1 MWHDMAMKKLF
12 LPVALLA
19 LLVAGPVVG
28 QATGKL
34 PEWLAGTWQMED
46 GAAWADEVWSPSRG
60 GMMVGA
66 GRMGFG
72 PNVEN
77 WEIMRI
83 QRRADGAISY
93 FAQPKG
99 GAAVEFPMVTVSDGA
114 VEFANPAHD
123 YPQRIR
129 YWREGQLL
137 MAEISRIDGSD
148 AVRWNYRPVARAE
161 D

>member
-1 MWHDMAMKKLF
+1 MKRLLL
-12 LPVALLA
+12 LPAATVALFVTVPA
-19 LLVAGPVVG
+19 TG

-60 GMMVGA
+60 GMMIGA
-66 GRMGFG
+66 GRSGFG
-72 PNVEN
+72 PTIES
-77 WEIMRI
+77 WEVMRI

-93 FAQPKG
+93 FAQLKG
-99 GAAVEFPMVTVSDGA
+99 GSPVEFPMVTVSDAA
-114 VEFANPAHD
+114 VEFANPSHD

-137 MAEISRIDGSD
+137 MAEISRMDGSD